1 MPVIVALCAC
11 LIGAGTAA
19 AQAPRS
25 EAAAAVAAAAKAF
38 EAGDFAAALAG
49 FERAQALRPAPKLH
63 YNIGLCHREL
73 MLAARERGD
82 AAAEAERAAAAVA
95 AFNAYL
101 QEVPTAD
108 DRLEVEELVRGLGG
122 TPLTQPRLKPI
133 PTPREDPP
141 PLVGPSADPPPES
154 EAKAFDP
161 PLESEA
167 KAFDPPPVPVA
178 GAATQV
184 SGPPTRPAEV
194 PLPGGRVGASFGLMV
209 EPQLRPSRLDGAVQ
223 GHLSAR
229 IGGFAGARRRA
240 YLGLGILLGA
250 AGQTSAEKLGLTT
263 QLFFLEAEYNVPL
276 GQRRRLELALGGV
289 ASAAREALRIREGE
303 PPTCA
308 ARTSGKLASQR
319 AGGGAGGRVGLL
331 VLLGPRRNHEIGV
344 RLTTLIL
351 GFGGGSA
358 ASDCSPRPF
367 AAHEVPQA
375 RVLLYSETGYAFRF

>member
-1 MPVIVALCAC
+1 MALCAA
-11 LIGAGTAA
+11 LIGAPRAA
-19 AQAPRS
+19 AQAPKG
-25 EAAAAVAAAAKAF
+25 EAAAAVVAAAKAF

-63 YNIGLCHREL
+63 YNVGLCRREL
-73 MLAARERGD
+73 MLAARTRGD
-82 AAAEAERAAAAVA
+82 AAAEAEHAAAAVA

-108 DRLEVEELVRGLGG
+108 DRSEVEELVRGLGG

-141 PLVGPSADPPPES
+141 PSVGASVAPPPVTF
-154 EAKAFDP
+154 A
-161 PLESEA
+161 
-167 KAFDPPPVPVA
+167 PPPVPTE

-184 SGPPTRPAEV
+184 SGPAPRAPEV
-194 PLPGGRVGASFGLMV
+194 PLRGGRVGASFGLVV
-209 EPQLRPSRLDGAVQ
+209 EPQLRPSRLDGGVQ

-229 IGGFAGARRRA
+229 IGGFAGSRRRV
-240 YLGLGILLGA
+240 YLGLGVLLGA

-263 QLFFLEAEYNVPL
+263 QLLFFEAEYNVPL
-276 GQRRRLELALGGV
+276 GTRRRLELALGGL

-303 PPTCA
+303 PPGCA
-308 ARTSGKLASQR
+308 ARATGKLASQR
-319 AGGGAGGRVGLL
+319 VGGGAGGRVGLL

-358 ASDCSPRPF
+358 AAACSPRPF

-375 RVLLYSETGYAFRF
+375 RVILYSETGYALRF